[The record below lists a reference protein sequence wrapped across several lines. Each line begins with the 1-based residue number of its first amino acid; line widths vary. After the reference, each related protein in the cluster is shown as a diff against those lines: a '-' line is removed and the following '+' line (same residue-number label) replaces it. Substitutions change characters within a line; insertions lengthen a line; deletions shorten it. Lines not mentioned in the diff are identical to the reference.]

1 MYGYAKMND
10 ETVEKETITL
20 YDLKFEYKNEYL
32 PHKEQKSEQKEEN
45 LKNNKFYKIDDKK
58 QKELENV
65 FKQVKTFIKLNY
77 NLQKNFKD

>member
-1 MYGYAKMND
+1 MFGYAKMND

-32 PHKEQKSEQKEEN
+32 SHKEKESVHKEEN

-65 FKQVKTFIKLNY
+65 FKQVKTYIKLNY
-77 NLQKNFKD
+77 NLKN